1 MTSFKTKEE
10 KERNFELRFVT
21 SVEQITPFLENLTT
35 SNTDNE
41 NSDNECEQFDKDDF
55 EVQQIA
61 KLNQTNEKDLNCK
74 IPIIVLPSA
83 ITGLAT
89 AAAVILPSIY
99 DEYVNFIDLSVLNPI
114 VSANDCQN
122 DQLIESE
129 ISEQLFFLN
138 ILFECVDFCFLS
150 IC

>member
-1 MTSFKTKEE
+1 MATFETKEK

-35 SNTDNE
+35 STTDNE
-41 NSDNECEQFDKDDF
+41 DSENECEQFDNNDF

-61 KLNQTNEKDLNCK
+61 KINQTNEKDSNCRV
-74 IPIIVLPSA
+74 PIIALPPA

-89 AAAVILPSIY
+89 AAAAIVPNIY

-114 VSANDCQN
+114 ISARDCQN

-129 ISEQLFFLN
+129 ISEQKHFY
-138 ILFECVDFCFLS
+138 
-150 IC
+150 